1 MFQHFA
7 SIACLALQEARS
19 QMLEFCQS
27 DTDLLE
33 LDPFASIHHIND
45 VIRRCHDEDEGV
57 ADPSHSREQES
68 IEDTIFHSAPEVSIF
83 GKNPAILLLHN
94 TVLLVS

>member
-1 MFQHFA
+1 
-7 SIACLALQEARS
+7 
-19 QMLEFCQS
+19 MLEFCQS

-45 VIRRCHDEDEGV
+45 VIRRCHEDEALGGSSGSPV
-57 ADPSHSREQES
+57 HEA

-83 GKNPAILLLHN
+83 GRIILFPSHRTICQCHLQ
-94 TVLLVS
+94 TWTSAFPQAGRKR